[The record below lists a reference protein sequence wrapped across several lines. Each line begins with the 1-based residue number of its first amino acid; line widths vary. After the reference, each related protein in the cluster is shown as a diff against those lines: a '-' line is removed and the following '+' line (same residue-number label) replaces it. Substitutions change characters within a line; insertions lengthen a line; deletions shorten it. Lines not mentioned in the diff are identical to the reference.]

1 MSTVNEANQTNGR
14 TAGGE
19 SPGTSVQA
27 SGSLAVPAR
36 IAASKPAPAESGSA
50 GLSGNSRPPTP
61 EGWIMPYLR
70 AYALRFAAIVA
81 LGALT
86 VLASGMLT
94 FTSGFLISKSA
105 LRPEN
110 ILMVYVPIVGVR
122 TFGIARSVLRY
133 VERLSAHDAVLRVL
147 SKMRVRLYG
156 RLEPQAL
163 QLRSR
168 YRTGDLLGLM
178 SDDVEKLQDVY
189 VRSIFPGVTA
199 LLAYAIVISAL
210 GWFDRTFA
218 LLTALYL
225 LVLVAVVPFV
235 SLRITRRNQIGLKRA
250 QSALYAGL
258 TDAVMGLGDWTISG
272 RGGEFAAAYENG
284 EREAAVYE
292 RRLSAWTRRR
302 ALLTQMTVGLL
313 VLIVAVW
320 SAGQLADRSIPA
332 TLLAA
337 FVLVVVPLSD
347 AFTPMTDAVNRI
359 PSYTESLSRL
369 NALDRKEDADK
380 PPIPAVPAEATA
392 RMKQNVHILIRGAE
406 FRYAGSGEQA
416 VRDLDLD
423 IPQGKRV
430 AIIGRS
436 GSGKSTLLK
445 MIQGV
450 YPTSSGKLT
459 FNGLPARLLGEQM
472 PKIVS
477 VLNQNPHLFDTTI
490 LNNIRLGREDA
501 SDEEVREA
509 ARRARLGELIDSL
522 PQGYATPM
530 REAGARFSGGERQR
544 AALARVLL
552 QDTPVLLLDE
562 PTVGLDPQTEAALL
576 HTLLT
581 ETEGK
586 TLIWATHHLVAAERM
601 DEILFMDEGRIVLR
615 GTHAELMASSERYR
629 NLYRLDRP
637 WDPAF
642 ADSKMDQPE
651 SQTNTASNHEGREPV
666 YN

>member
-1 MSTVNEANQTNGR
+1 MSTVKRTGEPNGR
-14 TAGGE
+14 PAGE
-19 SPGTSVQA
+19 NARRASVQA

-36 IAASKPAPAESGSA
+36 IASSTPASAENGSA
-50 GLSGNSRPPTP
+50 GLSGNSRPPKP
-61 EGWIMPYLR
+61 EGWILPYLR
-70 AYALRFAAIVA
+70 ANALRFAAIIA

-86 VLASGMLT
+86 VLAAGMLT

-168 YRTGDLLGLM
+168 YRTGDLLGMM

-199 LLAYAIVISAL
+199 LLTYAIVVLAL
-210 GWFDRTFA
+210 GWFDWTFA

-225 LVLVAVVPFV
+225 LVLVAVVPFISV
-235 SLRITRRNQIGLKRA
+235 RITRRNQIGLKRA
-250 QSALYAGL
+250 QSALYAKL
-258 TDAVMGLGDWTISG
+258 TDAVLGLGDWTISG
-272 RGGEFAAAYENG
+272 RGREFAAAYELG

-302 ALLTQMTVGLL
+302 ALVTQMLVGIL
-313 VLIVAVW
+313 VLVTVVW
-320 SAGQLADRSIPA
+320 AAGQLQDRSIPA

-337 FVLVVVPLSD
+337 FVLVVIPLSD
-347 AFTPMTDAVNRI
+347 AFTPVADAVNRI

-369 NALDRKEDADK
+369 SALENEESPAAASVPGEVTAHMHENTHIAIQEAD
-380 PPIPAVPAEATA
+380 
-392 RMKQNVHILIRGAE
+392 
-406 FRYAGSGEQA
+406 FRYPGSNEWA
-416 VRDLDLD
+416 VRGVNLD
-423 IPQGKRV
+423 IPQGKRI

-445 MIQGV
+445 LIQGV
-450 YPTSSGKLT
+450 YAAESGKLT
-459 FNGLPARLLGEQM
+459 FNGWSAHLLSEHM
-472 PKIVS
+472 PKLVA
-477 VLNQNPHLFDTTI
+477 VLNQSPHLFDTTV

-501 SDEEVREA
+501 GDDEVRDA
-509 ARRARLGELIDSL
+509 ARRAQLNELIESL

-530 REAGARFSGGERQR
+530 HEAGARFSGGERQR

-562 PTVGLDPQTEAALL
+562 PTVGLDPRTEASLL
-576 HTLLT
+576 HTLLA

-637 WDPAF
+637 WDPAG
-642 ADSKMDQPE
+642 S
-651 SQTNTASNHEGREPV
+651 ASV
-666 YN
+666 YG

>member
-1 MSTVNEANQTNGR
+1 MSTVNQANQPNGR
-14 TAGGE
+14 AASVE
-19 SPGTSVQA
+19 SPSTSVQA
-27 SGSLAVPAR
+27 SGTLAVPTR
-36 IAASKPAPAESGSA
+36 IAASKPASAESGSA
-50 GLSGNSRPPTP
+50 GLSGSSGPTKQ

-86 VLASGMLT
+86 VLAAGMLT

-199 LLAYAIVISAL
+199 LLTYAIVISAL
-210 GWFDRTFA
+210 GWFDWTFA

-250 QSALYAGL
+250 QSALYARL
-258 TDAVMGLGDWTISG
+258 TDAVLGLGDWTISG
-272 RGGEFAAAYENG
+272 RGGEFAAAYEQG

-302 ALLTQMTVGLL
+302 ALITQMSVGLL

-337 FVLVVVPLSD
+337 FVLVVIPLSD
-347 AFTPMTDAVNRI
+347 AFTPMADAVNRI
-359 PSYTESLSRL
+359 PSYTESLNRL
-369 NALDRKEDADK
+369 NALDDPANADN
-380 PPIPAVPAEATA
+380 PSIPAVPAEATA
-392 RMKQNVHILIRGAE
+392 RMAHDAHILLRGAE
-406 FRYAGSGEQA
+406 FRYAGSVESA
-416 VRDLDLD
+416 VRELNLD

-445 MIQGV
+445 LIQGV
-450 YPTSSGKLT
+450 YPTSGGKLT
-459 FNGLPARLLGEQM
+459 FNGLSAHLLGEQM

-477 VLNQNPHLFDTTI
+477 VLNQSPHLFDTTI

-509 ARRARLGELIDSL
+509 ARRARLGELIDTL

-530 REAGARFSGGERQR
+530 HEAGGRFSGGERQR
-544 AALARVLL
+544 VALARVLL

-562 PTVGLDPQTEAALL
+562 PTVGLDARTEAALL
-576 HTLLT
+576 HTLLA

-586 TLIWATHHLVAAERM
+586 TLIWATHHLVAAEQM

-637 WDPAF
+637 WDPTF
-642 ADSKMDQPE
+642 AASVPNTPEPQTEAVATEDRQPVC
-651 SQTNTASNHEGREPV
+651 N
-666 YN
+666 

>member
-1 MSTVNEANQTNGR
+1 MSTVNQANEPSRR
-14 TAGGE
+14 TAGEE
-19 SPGTSVQA
+19 SAITSVRA
-27 SGSLAVPAR
+27 SGSAAVPVR
-36 IAASKPAPAESGSA
+36 IASSKQSANSANA
-50 GLSGNSRPPTP
+50 GLSGSSRPPKP
-61 EGWIMPYLR
+61 EGWIAPYLR
-70 AYALRFAAIVA
+70 AHALRFAAIIA

-86 VLASGMLT
+86 VLAAGMLT

-199 LLAYAIVISAL
+199 LLAYAVVVLAL
-210 GWFDRTFA
+210 GWFDWAFA

-250 QSALYAGL
+250 QSALYARL
-258 TDAVMGLGDWTISG
+258 TDAVLGLGDWTISG
-272 RGGEFAAAYENG
+272 RGREFAAAYEQG
-284 EREAAVYE
+284 EREAGVYE

-302 ALLTQMTVGLL
+302 ALITQMSVGLL

-320 SAGQLADRSIPA
+320 AAGQLADRSIPA

-347 AFTPMTDAVNRI
+347 AFTPMADAVNRI
-359 PSYTESLSRL
+359 PSYTESLNRL
-369 NALDRKEDADK
+369 NALDQAEETEESS
-380 PPIPAVPAEATA
+380 IPAVPAEAAA
-392 RMKQNVHILIRGAE
+392 RMARDAHIRIRGMD
-406 FRYAGSGEQA
+406 FRYLGSGERA

-423 IPQGKRV
+423 IPQGKRI

-445 MIQGV
+445 LIQGV
-450 YPTSSGKLT
+450 YAASSGSLT
-459 FNGLPARLLGEQM
+459 FNGLSAHLLGGQM

-477 VLNQNPHLFDTTI
+477 VLNQSPHLFDTTI
-490 LNNIRLGREDA
+490 QNNIRLGREDA

-522 PQGYATPM
+522 PQGSATPM

-544 AALARVLL
+544 VALARVLL
-552 QDTPVLLLDE
+552 QATPVLLLDE
-562 PTVGLDPQTEAALL
+562 PTVGLDPRTESALL
-576 HTLLT
+576 RTLLA

-586 TLIWATHHLVAAERM
+586 TLIWATHHLVAAEQM

-637 WDPAF
+637 WDRAF
-642 ADSKMDQPE
+642 AASMPAASESRTNAAADQK
-651 SQTNTASNHEGREPV
+651 GRQPV
-666 YN
+666 HS